1 MAETQVVQQRAREL
15 LALEMDGGR
24 SDLFLWEHSARVAH
38 NALCACQYPEL
49 ADAKIDRVALTA
61 GAFFHDAGWAV
72 QARRGDAPAWQLL
85 TCPTSVRQ
93 LAAAAATLTDTLGDV
108 LPERS
113 LRRAGQALLQMRQR
127 RPDRI
132 EASILA
138 DADNLDEFGPLLW
151 CREARRCA
159 LGERSIDQVLRSWQR
174 QREYHYWE
182 ARINESFRFERSKQ
196 LARRRLETMKRF
208 MDELTRQYK
217 GEDIGQLIA
226 QHHESHQAH

>member
-15 LALEMDGGR
+15 LALPLDGGR

-38 NALCACQYPEL
+38 NASCACQYPEL
-49 ADAKIDRVALTA
+49 ADANIDRLALSA
-61 GAFFHDAGWAV
+61 GALFHEVGWAV
-72 QARRGDAPAWQLL
+72 QARRGRVAAWQLL
-85 TCPTSVRQ
+85 TCPASAQ
-93 LAAAAATLTDTLGDV
+93 QLGLAAASLADTLADA

-113 LRRAGQALLQMRQR
+113 LQRAGQALLQMRQR
-127 RPDRI
+127 DPDRV

-159 LGERSIDQVLRSWQR
+159 LGERSAEQVLRSWQR

-182 ARINESFRFERSKQ
+182 ARINESFRFERSKE
-196 LARRRLETMKRF
+196 LARQRLATMKRF

-226 QHHESHQAH
+226 QHHESQLPH

>member
-1 MAETQVVQQRAREL
+1 LVDANIDR
-15 LALEMDGGR
+15 LAL
-24 SDLFLWEHSARVAH
+24 SAA
-38 NALCACQYPEL
+38 
-49 ADAKIDRVALTA
+49 
-61 GAFFHDAGWAV
+61 AFFHDVGWAV
-72 QARRGDAPAWQLL
+72 QARRGEVAAWQLL
-85 TCPTSVRQ
+85 TCPASARQ
-93 LAAAAATLTDTLGDV
+93 LAAATATLTDTLADV

-113 LRRAGQALLQMRQR
+113 LRRAGEALQQMRQR

-151 CREARRCA
+151 CREGRRCA
-159 LGERSIDQVLRSWQR
+159 LGERSAEQVLRSWQR

-196 LARRRLETMKRF
+196 LARQRLATMKRF

-226 QHHESHQAH
+226 QHHEPLLPQ

>member
-15 LALEMDGGR
+15 LALELDGGR
-24 SDLFLWEHSARVAH
+24 SDLFLWEHCVRVAH
-38 NALCACQYPEL
+38 NAACACEYREL
-49 ADAKIDRVALTA
+49 AAANIDRVALSA
-61 GAFFHDAGWAV
+61 GAFFHDVGWAV
-72 QARRGDAPAWQLL
+72 QARSGDVSAWQLL
-85 TCPTSVRQ
+85 TCPTSAQ
-93 LAAAAATLTDTLGDV
+93 QLGLAAAALVETLGDA

-113 LRRAGQALLQMRQR
+113 LRRAGQSLLQMRQR

-159 LGERSIDQVLRSWQR
+159 LGERSVDQVLRSWQR

-182 ARINESFRFERSKQ
+182 ARINDSFRFERSKQ
-196 LARRRLETMKRF
+196 LARQRLETMKRF

-226 QHHESHQAH
+226 QHHVSHLSH